1 MYYQLESTP
10 RALQNVLFS
19 HLAEWW
25 PAALLGILALMGGLP
40 DANAATIVLGF

>member
-1 MYYQLESTP
+1 MYLPLESTP
-10 RALQNVLFS
+10 PGFQHVLFS

-40 DANAATIVLGF
+40 DANAATAVLGF